1 MTNGIVLN
9 LTVGLWSAIVLSVTA
24 VVIYGIRAFV
34 RLERRTNQALADND
48 SACKGLL
55 ASTEALTASLAAS
68 TEALGA
74 HTEALEAS
82 LDSNDAK
89 GE

>member
-34 RLERRTNQALADND
+34 RLA
-48 SACKGLL
+48 
-55 ASTEALTASLAAS
+55 TAHQP
-68 TEALGA
+68 GPR
-74 HTEALEAS
+74 
-82 LDSNDAK
+82 
-89 GE
+89 